1 MLTIKHK
8 KVNPLQFVSLKKNV
22 EGAKYKINIKFDLRE
37 CDNVFKDDSSHS
49 SYMIKLIP
57 LTDELLKKSYISK
70 NEIET
75 FINSQHSRYRVD
87 QYSNSVDYL
96 ELYDVG
102 RFPLKF
108 STTYK
113 SHTIY
118 YNINMVNTVN
128 KKLKEYL
135 KSNETISKINNA
147 KITND
152 AIGLGYI
159 ISAPCLNNI
168 KIYHDYDDYLCTKIN
183 PQNACN
189 ISITTSN
196 RNIENTVE
204 NIISIIQEELHKVF
218 PNIKVTCGDIVE
230 ESVYSFYEDN
240 KEIYYKFLEYIED
253 SNIKIV
259 ERFDTGNNTSYLY
272 NIIAKTKNRRTI
284 DEIVP
289 EKTFISLSKTFE
301 NCIATRYI
309 NFYRQ
314 SITTNSRCIIDDYND
329 FNSSRCGNLILQTN
343 DIKQIKK
350 AKLMLS
356 NELDITCYT
365 PCVVIVKD
373 LENIKT
379 ILGE

>member
-22 EGAKYKINIKFDLRE
+22 EGAKYKINIKFDLRN
-37 CDNVFKDDSSHS
+37 CVNVFKDDSLFS

-57 LTDELLKKSYISK
+57 LTDEVLKKSYTSK
-70 NEIET
+70 NQIES
-75 FINSQHSRYRVD
+75 FINSQYSKYKVE
-87 QYSNSVDYL
+87 QYSSSSDYL
-96 ELYDVG
+96 VLHYS
-102 RFPLKF
+102 R
-108 STTYK
+108 S
-113 SHTIY
+113 SHPFNRHVLR
-118 YNINMVNTVN
+118 YNINMVNNVN

-147 KITND
+147 KITNN

-159 ISAPCLNNI
+159 NDISALCLSNI
-168 KIYHDYDDYLCTKIN
+168 EIRDDYICTRIK

-204 NIISIIQEELHKVF
+204 NIMSIIQEELHKVL

-240 KEIYYKFLEYIED
+240 KEIYYKFLEHIED

-259 ERFDTGNNTSYLY
+259 ERFDTGDNTRYLY
-272 NIIAKTKNRRTI
+272 NIIAKTKNPRTI
-284 DEIVP
+284 DEFVP
-289 EKTFISLSKTFE
+289 EKTFISLSKSFE
-301 NCIATRYI
+301 NCIASRYI

-314 SITTNSRCIIDDYND
+314 CVITNTRCIADDYND
-329 FNSSRCGNLILQTN
+329 FNRRGCGNLILQTN
-343 DIKQIKK
+343 DIRQIKK

-365 PCVVIVKD
+365 PCDVIVED